1 MRNFSGLMRAYWFSD
16 RWKEAWT
23 LTLAIAILTAL
34 SSKASVWMAE
44 ASGELVNSIAY
55 FHAAE
60 NASPMAALLGAAGTL
75 LFLVVLKDAGFIGI
89 RHLFSTTLHRKW
101 RGWLDGRFNAA
112 LLDANH
118 THYHVQ
124 NGGAGGDGSALDN
137 VDQRIQEAIKGMT
150 GGAIGLAMGIV
161 GVVMS
166 LIFVGQKL
174 IETSTSVTGLDFLGS
189 YGSAVLALLAVVIY
203 VPVNT
208 YIAMKVGGLLE
219 RLTIRMQQ
227 AEGSYRGTL
236 NTLLRRSF
244 HVAASRGETVQRD
257 MHGRLYEEIDD
268 TWIRL
273 NKVHAGYMSFELIY
287 NFVAARIVAYGPGL
301 LPYANGQISLKSY
314 ITGAELINS
323 LIRQCSWF
331 IDVMPAIATL
341 KANSRRVIELAEA
354 IESVQSPPDF
364 YRQSGRSEFVYAE
377 QDAAFGLTIRDLQLM
392 HKGDDAQPFLQAPNL
407 HFTPGEWTF
416 VTGESGCGKTS
427 LIKAINGLWPYGS
440 GVIALPA
447 NTATFYAAQDVRLP
461 PISLKQLVCLPDA
474 ADGFSDAQAAAA
486 LHHAGL
492 GEFIEQMGEGGR
504 EAQPW
509 DLVLSGGQK
518 QKLIVARILL
528 HKPGLLF
535 LDEATG
541 ALDKDAKISFHQA
554 IKNHCPDVTVISI
567 MHETAPPKSATGENF
582 YDSILSVADGVAT
595 KRPIH
600 SEPLPAVALKHP
612 VIAQLEELASQQLSP
627 VRIRRTRPA
636 RLVAEQ

>member
-23 LTLAIAILTAL
+23 LTLVIALLTAL

-60 NASPMAALLGAAGTL
+60 NSSPMAALLGAAGTL

-101 RGWLDGRFNAA
+101 RGWLDSRFNAA

-124 NGGAGGDGSALDN
+124 NGGAGGDGSPLDN

-166 LIFVGQKL
+166 LLFVGQKL
-174 IETSTSVTGLDFLGS
+174 VETSTSVTGLDFLGS
-189 YGSAVLALLAVVIY
+189 YGSAVLALLAVVVY

-257 MHGRLYEEIDD
+257 MHGSLYEEIDD
-268 TWIRL
+268 TWVRL

-301 LPYANGQISLKSY
+301 LPYANGQISLKNY

-341 KANSRRVIELAEA
+341 KANSRRVMELAEA
-354 IESVQSPPDF
+354 IESVQNPPDF
-364 YRQSGRSEFVYAE
+364 YRQSGRSEVSYAE
-377 QDAAFGLTIRDLQLM
+377 QDAACGRTIRDLQLM
-392 HKGDDAQPFLQAPNL
+392 H
-407 HFTPGEWTF
+407 
-416 VTGESGCGKTS
+416 
-427 LIKAINGLWPYGS
+427 
-440 GVIALPA
+440 
-447 NTATFYAAQDVRLP
+447 
-461 PISLKQLVCLPDA
+461 
-474 ADGFSDAQAAAA
+474 
-486 LHHAGL
+486 
-492 GEFIEQMGEGGR
+492 
-504 EAQPW
+504 
-509 DLVLSGGQK
+509 
-518 QKLIVARILL
+518 
-528 HKPGLLF
+528 
-535 LDEATG
+535 
-541 ALDKDAKISFHQA
+541 
-554 IKNHCPDVTVISI
+554 
-567 MHETAPPKSATGENF
+567 
-582 YDSILSVADGVAT
+582 
-595 KRPIH
+595 
-600 SEPLPAVALKHP
+600 
-612 VIAQLEELASQQLSP
+612 
-627 VRIRRTRPA
+627 
-636 RLVAEQ
+636 

>member
-23 LTLAIAILTAL
+23 LTLVIALLTAL

-60 NASPMAALLGAAGTL
+60 NSSPMAALLGAAGTL

-124 NGGAGGDGSALDN
+124 NGGAGGDGSPLDN

-166 LIFVGQKL
+166 LLFVGQKL

-189 YGSAVLALLAVVIY
+189 YGSAVLALLAVVVY

-257 MHGRLYEEIDD
+257 MHGSLYEEIDD
-268 TWIRL
+268 TWVRL

-301 LPYANGQISLKSY
+301 LPYANGQISLKNY

-341 KANSRRVIELAEA
+341 KANSRRVMELAEA
-354 IESVQSPPDF
+354 IESVQNPPDF
-364 YRQSGRSEFVYAE
+364 YRQSGRSEFIYAE

-392 HKGDDAQPFLQAPNL
+392 HKGDDAQPFLQASNL

-416 VTGESGCGKTS
+416 VSGESGCGKTS

-447 NTATFYAAQDVRLP
+447 NTSTFYAAQDVRLP

-474 ADGFSDAQAAAA
+474 AGDFSDTQVAAA

-492 GEFIEQMGEGGR
+492 GEFIEQMVDDGR
-504 EAQPW
+504 ETQPW
-509 DLVLSGGQK
+509 DLALSGGQK

-554 IKNHCPDVTVISI
+554 IKDHCPDVTVISI
-567 MHETAPPKSATGENF
+567 MHETAPPKSAAGENF
-582 YDSILSVADGVAT
+582 YDSILSVADGVAS
-595 KRPIH
+595 KRPIR
-600 SEPLPAVALKHP
+600 SETLPSIAIKHP
-612 VIAQLEELASQQLSP
+612 VIAQLEELASQQFSP
-627 VRIRRTRPA
+627 VRVRRARPA
-636 RLVAEQ
+636 KLVAEQ